1 MTLLEMKKEVLRLIE
16 EISPNNPALTD
27 DPDIAEKI
35 NTVVNL
41 IMFEMARFKKM
52 PAYVDIEVKKGD
64 ILSLEDI
71 GNKAGY
77 EVFQLDVVKGVDF
90 EFRANGTIVKA
101 LEDGVLEVD
110 FFKYPERITEKT
122 KDNYEFELSQ
132 DALAIMPYGIA
143 ADLLK
148 SDVSANYGNIYAE
161 RYEALKQT
169 LDSRSVMPSIAYK
182 GGYDI

>member
-16 EISPNNPALTD
+16 EISPNNPLLTD
-27 DPDIAEKI
+27 DPDIQEKI
-35 NTVVNL
+35 NTVINL

-52 PAYVDIEVKKGD
+52 PACVDIKVSKGD
-64 ILSLEDI
+64 KISLEDI
-71 GNKAGY
+71 GNEAGY
-77 EVFQLDVVKGVDF
+77 EVFQLDTIRGVDF
-90 EFRANGTIVKA
+90 NYRADGTIVQV
-101 LEDGVLEVD
+101 LEDGTLEVD

-161 RYEALKQT
+161 RYEMLKQT
-169 LDSRSVMPSIAYK
+169 LDSRSAMPSIAYK
-182 GGYDI
+182 GGFDI